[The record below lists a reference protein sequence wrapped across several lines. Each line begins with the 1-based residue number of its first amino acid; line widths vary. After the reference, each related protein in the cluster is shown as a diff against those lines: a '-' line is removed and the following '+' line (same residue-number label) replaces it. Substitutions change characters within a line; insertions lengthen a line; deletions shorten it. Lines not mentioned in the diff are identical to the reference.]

1 MMGKVILLILSVIEL
16 ALMTY
21 SLLTKSR
28 QEKTRSVVHLVAFA
42 VFASL
47 VAGSVIPWS
56 FRWVGLA
63 ALLFILAARAL
74 WVLVYSRS
82 QEGEYRV
89 RGIVSRSIIILLLV
103 FVSLAPALLFPPYQ
117 PLATTGRY
125 VVAAAR
131 YTYPDEK
138 RSEEFS
144 SSGEN
149 RKVNA
154 AFWYPQSGENGET
167 FPLVVFSHGGLGLE
181 TSNESLYRELASH
194 GYVVCAIGHPYH
206 AFWVRDENGRITFV
220 NMDYFRE
227 LQEEDAQ
234 RDKQQSYRYYQKW
247 MATRTGDIHFV
258 IDTIL
263 QNATHGADGLYALVD
278 VEKIGVMG
286 HSLGGAAALAMPRQR
301 DGINVVIA
309 LESPMLYDIVG
320 VANDEFVWTDQVYPA
335 PVLHI
340 YSDSAWEHLADWPQY
355 AGNVALLS
363 DAAETTFSLHLPGAG
378 HFSLTDLSLASPL
391 LVQVLEG
398 GKSTR
403 ESAEYLRAVNQ
414 VCLEFFD
421 RYLKNRDSPS

>member
-1 MMGKVILLILSVIEL
+1 MAKVILLILSVIEL
-16 ALMTY
+16 ALLTY
-21 SLLTKSR
+21 SVLTKSR
-28 QEKTRSVVHLVAFA
+28 QEKTRSVVHLVIFA
-42 VFASL
+42 TFASL
-47 VAGSVIPWS
+47 IVGSVIPWS

-63 ALLFILAARAL
+63 ALLFILAVRGL
-74 WVLVYSRS
+74 WVLVYFQRP
-82 QEGEYRV
+82 EGEYRV
-89 RGIVSRSIIILLLV
+89 RGIVFRFIAILLLV
-103 FVSLAPALLFPPYQ
+103 FVSLAPALIFPPYQ

-125 VVAAAR
+125 AVATAR
-131 YTYPDEK
+131 YTFTDEK
-138 RSEEFS
+138 RIETYS

-154 AFWYPQSGENGET
+154 AFWYPQSRENAES

-206 AFWVRDENGRITFV
+206 AFWVRDEDGRITFV
-220 NMDYFRE
+220 SRDYFRE

-247 MATRTGDIHFV
+247 MATRTGDIYFV

-263 QNATHGADGLYALVD
+263 RNAAHGTDRPYSLVD
-278 VEKIGVMG
+278 VERIGVMG

-301 DGINVVIA
+301 GDVSAVIA
-309 LESPMLYDIVG
+309 LESPMLHDIVG
-320 VANDEFVWTDQVYPA
+320 VANDEFVWTDQVYPV

-355 AGNVALLS
+355 AGNVALLA
-363 DAAETTFSLHLPGAG
+363 DAEETTLSLHLPGAG

-391 LVQVLEG
+391 LVRILDG

-403 ESAEYLRAVNQ
+403 ESAEYLREVNQ

-421 RYLKNRDSPS
+421 RYLKNRDDQS